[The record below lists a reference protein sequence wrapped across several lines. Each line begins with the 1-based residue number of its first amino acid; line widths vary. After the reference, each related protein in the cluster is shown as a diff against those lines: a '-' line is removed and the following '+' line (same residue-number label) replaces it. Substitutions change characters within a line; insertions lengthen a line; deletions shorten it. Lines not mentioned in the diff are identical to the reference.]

1 MIIDHTN
8 QRPREMP
15 KSKRLV
21 YIDDDEDDILVL
33 AEVLSQ
39 INNDIECISAV
50 DAQDGLDLLEKGDPP
65 HYIFLDINMPRIS
78 GKQCLQYIRTN
89 PRYDH
94 VPVVM
99 LSTSTSD
106 SDIKECMALGATA
119 FLVKPSDLPTFSE
132 KLRALFAG
140 IHHQAML
147 RGTSRK

>member
-1 MIIDHTN
+1 
-8 QRPREMP
+8 MP

-33 AEVLSQ
+33 AEVLLQ
-39 INNDIECISAV
+39 INDEIECISAV
-50 DAQDGLDLLEKGDPP
+50 NAQDGLDLLEQSDPP

-78 GKQCLQYIRTN
+78 GKECLQHIRAN

-106 SDIKECMALGATA
+106 TDIKECMALGATA
-119 FLVKPSDLPTFSE
+119 FLVKPSDLLVFVE
-132 KLRALFAG
+132 KLRALFES
-140 IHHQAML
+140 IHQQTLL
-147 RGTSRK
+147 RGAPRKQ